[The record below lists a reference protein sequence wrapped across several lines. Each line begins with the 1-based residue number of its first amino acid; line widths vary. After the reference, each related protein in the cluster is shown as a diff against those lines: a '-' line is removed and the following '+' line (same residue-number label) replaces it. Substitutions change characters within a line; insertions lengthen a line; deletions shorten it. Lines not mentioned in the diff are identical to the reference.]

1 VKKKDTLAGW
11 LLFLVV
17 LVSVAKA
24 FYKFLA
30 VLESGRPIG
39 TALWYLGIAFAL
51 VASGVFL
58 IVHFVQTMDELRD
71 YENQERERDKKR
83 LRRSSP
89 HTIVCSPRTE
99 IIDYDDVD
107 DSNVQVLDFR
117 DKKIK

>member
-1 VKKKDTLAGW
+1 MKKKDTLAGW

-30 VLESGRPIG
+30 VLELDRPIG

-58 IVHFVQTMDELRD
+58 IVHFLQTMDELRA
-71 YENQERERDKKR
+71 YENQERERKEKR
-83 LRRSSP
+83 LR
-89 HTIVCSPRTE
+89 IVTSHNRLFSKNGIE
-99 IIDYDDVD
+99 V
-107 DSNVQVLDFR
+107 SNER
-117 DKKIK
+117 